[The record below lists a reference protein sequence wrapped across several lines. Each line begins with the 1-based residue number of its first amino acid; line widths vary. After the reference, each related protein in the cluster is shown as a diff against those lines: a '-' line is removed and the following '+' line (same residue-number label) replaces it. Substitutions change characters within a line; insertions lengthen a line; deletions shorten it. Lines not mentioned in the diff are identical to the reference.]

1 VSFGNV
7 TENVMESAAASMAE
21 GTTGSS
27 AENLTA
33 SARLSLVIPARNEAV
48 NLRKLLPEL
57 LRLLPAAEIIV
68 VNDASR
74 DDTVVLCSGLGV
86 KVVTHQYQKGNGASI
101 KTGARHATRELVVFL
116 DGDGQHKPA
125 DILRLLEKHAEGY
138 DMVVG
143 ARSAATQAS
152 MGRLVANTLY
162 NRLSSWISNQDI
174 LDLTSGFRIVNRLKF
189 LQFLYLLPNGF
200 SYPTTITMAFFRAGY
215 SVAYVDIEAGR
226 REGKS
231 HISLMKDGIRFFLII
246 FKIGTLYSPL
256 KIFLPIA
263 FGFFS
268 TGILYYLY
276 TFFRFH
282 TFTNMSAVLFMTA
295 IIVFLIGL
303 VSEQVT
309 TLIYKDSE

>member
-1 VSFGNV
+1 MVFGADLSI
-7 TENVMESAAASMAE
+7 VM
-21 GTTGSS
+21 
-27 AENLTA
+27 
-33 SARLSLVIPARNEAV
+33 PAKNEAI
-48 NLRKLLPEL
+48 NLQKLLPAL
-57 LRLLPAAEIIV
+57 LAALPQAEIV
-68 VNDASR
+68 VVSDGST
-74 DDTVVLCSGLGV
+74 DDTVALCGKLGV
-86 KVVTHQYQKGNGASI
+86 KVVSHLYSKGNGASI
-101 KTGARHATRELVVFL
+101 KTGARHASRDTVVFM

-125 DILRLLEKHAEGY
+125 DILRLLELYNEGY

-162 NRLSSWISNQDI
+162 NRLSSWMANHNIR
-174 LDLTSGFRIVNRLKF
+174 DLTSGFRIVNRQKF
-189 LQFLYLLPNGF
+189 LKFLYLLPNGF

-215 SVAYVDIEAGR
+215 SVGYVDIEAGK

-231 HISLMKDGIRFFLII
+231 HISLVKDGVRFFLII

-256 KIFLPIA
+256 RIFMPISSSF
-263 FGFFS
+263 FGI
-268 TGILYYLY
+268 GIAYYLY
-276 TFFRFH
+276 TFFNFH
-282 TFTNMSAVLFMTA
+282 TFTNMSAVLFISA